1 MITYADKVN
10 PFIPIE
16 KRSSCENCMHFD
28 ICELKPSFKE
38 LLEKTSNLEMK
49 CSDGK
54 ILKISELRG
63 LNLKVTCDY
72 YMEKSNTVAL
82 RR

>member
-1 MITYADKVN
+1 MITNAGKVN

-16 KRSSCENCMHFD
+16 KRSPCENCIHFD

-49 CSDGK
+49 SSK
-54 ILKISELRG
+54 LRG

-72 YMEKSNTVAL
+72 YMEKSNTIAL

>member
-1 MITYADKVN
+1 MITNAGWDATYLRVTTSVHSH
-10 PFIPIE
+10 P
-16 KRSSCENCMHFD
+16 
-28 ICELKPSFKE
+28 FKE
-38 LLEKTSNLEMK
+38 LLEKTSNLETK
-49 CSDGK
+49 SSDGK

-72 YMEKSNTVAL
+72 YMEKSNTIAL